1 MKKIFMMAALA
12 LTIVACST
20 DDTDIQTPTEQ
31 PTEQPSKAEGIPF
44 TATISIG
51 ESATTR
57 ALSEN
62 GTKIETSWADGEK
75 VALIYK
81 VGETSYNTEA
91 TVTKQTDNT
100 ATISATL
107 QTGATNGSEVVIIY
121 PSTAADGTTGNVKS
135 DLLYAQNGLLTGTNS
150 ISEKY
155 DVRKGT
161 GNLSIGG
168 GKATVNNGTPGTTVA
183 LTNQFAIF
191 KFTTK
196 NYDASA
202 TINVSPLTIT
212 IGTQDYV
219 ITPASATSELYVALP
234 AVSSQTVSFSGTVGS
249 MPYLCSKTGI
259 SFDAGKFYQST
270 LKMLPQGAIPGKYTI
285 NSFGKKVYFSQ
296 GNLQA
301 VCTSADNDKYTKET
315 FTWQFA
321 TNQWDHIGDAAANT
335 KINGKGSVSENGTV
349 DLFGWTVSDLNCY
362 GIINSNNYD
371 DYGIFSSD
379 ELYDWGKLAITNGGN
394 IANSG
399 WRTLS
404 KNEWDNLFTY
414 PYRGSTVNGTN
425 YARYTY
431 ATINTDGTGVNGIIL
446 FPDDVTFAGSEATW
460 GTINNKSSWE
470 TKCST
475 AQWTALAAKGCVFL
489 PLTGYRESHNNDS
502 RVYNLSYGYYW
513 SSSSYDNGGITDYR
527 YAYCVNFYVNG
538 FSTAKQKQRY
548 YGMSVRLVRDAE

>member
-1 MKKIFMMAALA
+1 MMKKILTIAALT
-12 LTIVACST
+12 LTIVACSN
-20 DDTDIQTPTEQ
+20 DIDEQ
-31 PTEQPSKAEGIPF
+31 PTEQPAKTEGTITITAKLAPKSDAGTRAVADNGDNKITVTWAKTEHLAILYTVGSDKKVADAEITDVDATTGE
-44 TATISIG
+44 ATISFGVDGSTVDGTACQIVYPLAAAKDDKTG
-51 ESATTR
+51 VKDAATLLAAQDGTLNTNLDVR
-57 ALSEN
+57 VGN
-62 GTKIETSWADGEK
+62 GTIHTSPASLD
-75 VALIYK
+75 V
-81 VGETSYNTEA
+81 TTQPA
-91 TVTKQTDNT
+91 T
-100 ATISATL
+100 
-107 QTGATNGSEVVIIY
+107 
-121 PSTAADGTTGNVKS
+121 
-135 DLLYAQNGLLTGTNS
+135 
-150 ISEKY
+150 
-155 DVRKGT
+155 
-161 GNLSIGG
+161 
-168 GKATVNNGTPGTTVA
+168 
-183 LTNQFAIF
+183 QFAIF
-191 KFTTK
+191 KFTVKDYAGTA
-196 NYDASA
+196 D
-202 TINVSPLTIT
+202 VSVRPLKIT
-212 IGTQDYV
+212 IGTQEYV
-219 ITPASATSELYVALP
+219 ITPTAATNELYAALP
-234 AVSSQTVSFSGTVGS
+234 AISSKGVSFTATGS
-249 MPYLCSKTGI
+249 DSKTYVCAKGNI
-259 SFDAGKFYQST
+259 SFAAGKYYQTT
-270 LKMLPQGAIPGKYTI
+270 LKMIPGALPGMFTVD
-285 NSFGKKVYFSQ
+285 NGKRVWFSQ

-321 TNQWDHIGDAAANT
+321 TNQWDHVGDAAANT

-362 GIINSNNYD
+362 GINNSNIYE
-371 DYGIFSSD
+371 DYGASSSD
-379 ELYDWGKLAITNGGN
+379 KLYDWGKLAITNGGN

-460 GTINNKSSWE
+460 GTINNKSSWK

-502 RVYNLSYGYYW
+502 RVYEHSKGYYW
-513 SSSSYDNGGITDYR
+513 SSSSYDNGGIDDYK
-527 YAYCVNFYVNG
+527 YAYCVYFYEND